1 MLKRK
6 IFVTREIPDSGLKL
20 LKQKGYEVKISLF
33 NRAIK
38 KRELIKELK
47 KGYDGLLCL
56 LTDKIDI
63 KVLEAGMPRLKVIA
77 NYAVGFDNVDVK
89 SANMKKILVCNT
101 PADVVNESV
110 AEHVI
115 ALMFALAKR
124 VVESDNF
131 TRDGR
136 YKGWQPDLFIGQN
149 LMNKTLGII
158 GLGRIGKATARRA
171 VGMDMKVVYADL
183 NQNKSFEQQ
192 YKAKYCSQNE
202 LLKVSD
208 FVSLNVP
215 LLASTR
221 HLISTSQLKKM
232 KKTAFLINTS
242 RGSVVDELALL
253 KALIKGDIAGAG
265 LDVFECEP
273 LIDCNP
279 RDHYEL
285 RKMNNVI
292 MTPHTASA
300 TIEAREAMSIVL

>member
-183 NQNKSFEQQ
+183 NQNKSF
-192 YKAKYCSQNE
+192 
-202 LLKVSD
+202 
-208 FVSLNVP
+208 
-215 LLASTR
+215 
-221 HLISTSQLKKM
+221 
-232 KKTAFLINTS
+232 
-242 RGSVVDELALL
+242 
-253 KALIKGDIAGAG
+253 
-265 LDVFECEP
+265 
-273 LIDCNP
+273 
-279 RDHYEL
+279 
-285 RKMNNVI
+285 
-292 MTPHTASA
+292 
-300 TIEAREAMSIVL
+300 